1 MTHPIVG
8 LWKVSVSFEDKT
20 FMTVHNY
27 LPDGLVIVDAGIFVA
42 SGLWEATGER
52 SVRMVSLR
60 PIVTGTLTDRDFHG
74 WQEVVAE
81 ATVAED
87 DTLASE
93 TEFEA
98 VDAAGQP
105 RKGTVSSRGERV
117 PLK

>member
-1 MTHPIVG
+1 VAHPIIG

-52 SVRMVSLR
+52 SARMVSLR
-60 PIVTGTLTDRDFHG
+60 PIVTGTLTDREFHG
-74 WQEVVAE
+74 WQDVAAE
-81 ATVAED
+81 AAVDED
-87 DTLASE
+87 DTFTSK
-93 TEFEA
+93 TEFAA
-98 VDAAGQP
+98 VDADGQP

-117 PLK
+117 TMA